1 MIMKL
6 KMKKMKKRN
15 KMLMKKDNQ
24 KKKEEDE
31 EEEEEDLLACGTKT
45 VTWEFK
51 KHRSEIFVIIKAAH
65 SDRLYS
71 IHTFPFYVYDILIS
85 QLKPV
90 IPSGHEQWQV
100 PFLF

>member
-1 MIMKL
+1 MIMKM
-6 KMKKMKKRN
+6 KMKEMKKRN

-31 EEEEEDLLACGTKT
+31 PEEEEEDLLACGTKT

-65 SDRLYS
+65 SDRLYL
-71 IHTFPFYVYDILIS
+71 IQTFPFHVYDILIS

-90 IPSGHEQWQV
+90 IPSGHEQ
-100 PFLF
+100 